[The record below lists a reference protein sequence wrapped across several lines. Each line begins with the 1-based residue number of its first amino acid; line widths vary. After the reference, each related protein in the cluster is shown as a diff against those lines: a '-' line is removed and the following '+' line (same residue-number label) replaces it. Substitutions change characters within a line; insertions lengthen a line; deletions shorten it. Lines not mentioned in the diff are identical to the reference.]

1 MKNRELKGQLEKAKG
16 GYTITASTS
25 GVDRDGERILPEAWK
40 KSLKP
45 YLKNNPVILWAHDYK
60 KPPIAKATGGRITDA
75 GLNLDIEFADTEA
88 GREIKSL
95 YDGGFMN
102 SFSVGFIPND
112 GQAGKG
118 GVFEYTDVE
127 LLEVSAVPVP
137 ANPEAN
143 MIRAAEL
150 SGMKLTA
157 LKSWYNIDDEEQE
170 EAAGFLQEQSAKGT
184 DDGWSTGQI
193 ITTITASTD
202 VEINGEKQNDQERIT
217 SGKVER
223 YKRAYRKLARRRR
236 GKTC

>member
-16 GYTITASTS
+16 GYTIIASTS

-45 YLKNNPVILWAHDYK
+45 YLKNNPVILWAHDYT
-60 KPPIAKATGGRITDA
+60 KPPIAKATSGRITDG
-75 GLNLDIEFADTEA
+75 GLNLDIEFADTEHA
-88 GREIKSL
+88 REIKSL

-150 SGMKLTA
+150 SGLKLTA
-157 LKSWYNIDDEEQE
+157 LKSWYNIADEERE
-170 EAAGFLQEQSAKGT
+170 E
-184 DDGWSTGQI
+184 STGILQ
-193 ITTITASTD
+193 TEVVKESDGVMSTN
-202 VEINGEKQNDQERIT
+202 ETSGYIKQEVQNNDQERTT